1 MSKRELEESLKQ
13 ILFSKTY
20 VLELVM
26 SKTVVI
32 YLDFED
38 IANGYEIDDAEVY
51 NYLYEL
57 MEDNSLS
64 WEYQDEV

>member
-1 MSKRELEESLKQ
+1 
-13 ILFSKTY
+13 
-20 VLELVM
+20 M

-38 IANGYEIDDAEVY
+38 IANGDEIDDAEVY

-57 MEDNSLS
+57 MEDKSLS
-64 WEYQDEV
+64 WEVEDECR